1 MSWPFDA
8 WHAVAVSRFGL
19 APSEFWDM
27 PLRDWLRLVQP
38 QSPPMTRDRLVEL
51 MEANPCE

>member
-8 WHAVAVSRFGL
+8 WHAVAVSRIRL